1 MGAIEIAS
9 AVALVLGAVAYC
21 CVKVI
26 GQIESNKFKICKC
39 CGNECVRD
47 VEPATQIVDVDRP
60 LQGVPNTRN
69 APTITTEVFSP
80 RLPNYPRS
88 RPTLQVIQ
96 E

>member
-9 AVALVLGAVAYC
+9 AVAVVLGSLAYC

-47 VEPATQIVDVDRP
+47 VEPATQFVDVDQA
-60 LQGVPNTRN
+60 LHGVPNTRRP
-69 APTITTEVFSP
+69 PTITTEVFSP
-80 RLPNYPRS
+80 RLPSYPRT
-88 RPTLQVIQ
+88 RPALQVIQ